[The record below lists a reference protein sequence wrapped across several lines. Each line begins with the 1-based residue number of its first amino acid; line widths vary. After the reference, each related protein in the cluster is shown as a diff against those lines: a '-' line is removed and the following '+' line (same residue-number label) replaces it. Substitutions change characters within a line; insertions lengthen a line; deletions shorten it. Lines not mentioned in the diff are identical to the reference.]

1 MNVQTV
7 ILERIEVVHDLASP
21 YPTDYLI
28 VAQDACCLDILN
40 TVPSLT
46 RTDGSLKSQP
56 PIH

>member
-7 ILERIEVVHDLASP
+7 ILERIEVVHNLAIP
-21 YPTDYLI
+21 YPTDYLR

-46 RTDGSLKSQP
+46 RTDCSPKS
-56 PIH
+56 